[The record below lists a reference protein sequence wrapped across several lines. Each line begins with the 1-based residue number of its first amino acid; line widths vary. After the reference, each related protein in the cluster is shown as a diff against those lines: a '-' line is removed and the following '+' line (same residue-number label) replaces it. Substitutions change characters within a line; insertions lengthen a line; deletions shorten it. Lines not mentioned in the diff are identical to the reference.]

1 MRDAGHPARALLLLQ
16 EHEACP
22 GDRATPLRALGFV
35 PSRLRRGRPGV
46 HTAQWSPGVREP
58 FFSPSWRARNVHR
71 RRGMTN
77 SLPEPKKMRRRA
89 RVSPPGRKRMAVVL
103 AASLLGVG
111 CGVDARATPVA
122 PGLTF
127 AAHTVHGGLV
137 VDHMQNGDTG
147 LAEPEGGWSSL
158 TNPEFDVHFNGAGG
172 DRRLVGTGPIVVHRG
187 TSDEGPVSGRVE
199 PSWDDQ
205 AIRLTLSPASGPP
218 LTSDI
223 FTRIDG
229 GGGMEELTR
238 NAQDSLDL
246 RGSYQA
252 ALRDPDR
259 ARKLAGFASTSPRGR
274 PRWRPARVFCL
285 RPLAKAWRLPLR
297 RPWAPRSTGSETT
310 SAACRA
316 RRSGA
321 PERSRRWL
329 DGCREPTCRVLVQRA
344 ESPPAR

>member
-1 MRDAGHPARALLLLQ
+1 
-16 EHEACP
+16 
-22 GDRATPLRALGFV
+22 
-35 PSRLRRGRPGV
+35 
-46 HTAQWSPGVREP
+46 
-58 FFSPSWRARNVHR
+58 
-71 RRGMTN
+71 
-77 SLPEPKKMRRRA
+77 
-89 RVSPPGRKRMAVVL
+89 MAAVL

-122 PGLTF
+122 PGVTF
-127 AAHTVHGGLV
+127 AVHTVHGGLV

-205 AIRLTLSPASGPP
+205 AIRLTLSPAGAPP

-223 FTRIDG
+223 FTRIDA

-252 ALRDPDR
+252 ALRDPSGKEVGWLR
-259 ARKLAGFASTSPRGR
+259 IHVAWWSPTMAACEGVLPPTIGEGMAVAAAETLGTEVDWIGNNVRGLSR
-274 PRWRPARVFCL
+274 PPE
-285 RPLAKAWRLPLR
+285 R
-297 RPWAPRSTGSETT
+297 RP
-310 SAACRA
+310 
-316 RRSGA
+316 
-321 PERSRRWL
+321 
-329 DGCREPTCRVLVQRA
+329 
-344 ESPPAR
+344 

>member
-1 MRDAGHPARALLLLQ
+1 
-16 EHEACP
+16 
-22 GDRATPLRALGFV
+22 
-35 PSRLRRGRPGV
+35 
-46 HTAQWSPGVREP
+46 
-58 FFSPSWRARNVHR
+58 
-71 RRGMTN
+71 
-77 SLPEPKKMRRRA
+77 
-89 RVSPPGRKRMAVVL
+89 MAVVL

-111 CGVDARATPVA
+111 CGVDARATPVE

-147 LAEPEGGWSSL
+147 IAEPEGGWSSL

-229 GGGMEELTR
+229 GGGMEELAR

-252 ALRDPDR
+252 ALRDPSGKEVGWLR
-259 ARKLAGFASTSPRGR
+259 IHVASWSPTMADCEGVLPPTIGEGMAVAAAETLGAEVDWIGNNVRGVSR
-274 PRWRPARVFCL
+274 PPE
-285 RPLAKAWRLPLR
+285 R
-297 RPWAPRSTGSETT
+297 RP
-310 SAACRA
+310 
-316 RRSGA
+316 
-321 PERSRRWL
+321 
-329 DGCREPTCRVLVQRA
+329 
-344 ESPPAR
+344 